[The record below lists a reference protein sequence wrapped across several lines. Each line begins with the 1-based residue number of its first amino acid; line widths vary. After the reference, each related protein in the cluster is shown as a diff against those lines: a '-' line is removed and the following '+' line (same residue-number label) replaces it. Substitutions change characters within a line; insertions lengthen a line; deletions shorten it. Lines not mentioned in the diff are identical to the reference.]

1 MAQAQALRLPQA
13 YRREFAGFGATILA
27 IVSGLATERT
37 LALRAS
43 TKAALPRQ
51 NLTELRAMYA
61 QSLDPRQQT

>member
-1 MAQAQALRLPQA
+1 MTRAQAMHLPQA
-13 YRREFAGFGATILA
+13 YRQEFAGFGATVREIGSA
-27 IVSGLATERT
+27 LATEHT

-61 QSLDPRQQT
+61 PSSAD

>member
-1 MAQAQALRLPQA
+1 MTQAQAMHLPQA
-13 YRREFAGFGATILA
+13 YRREFAGFGATVRE
-27 IVSGLATERT
+27 IVSTLTTEQT

-61 QSLDPRQQT
+61 PSSE

>member
-1 MAQAQALRLPQA
+1 MRTDMLMINAHSDTIGASKSG
-13 YRREFAGFGATILA
+13 EGATIRE
-27 IVSGLATERT
+27 IVSALATEHT

-61 QSLDPRQQT
+61 RSSAD